1 MDDGHVPASK
11 ADLTAVKNE
20 VLGAMHDC
28 ETRLLKAFYDF
39 AESNQKRLAAT
50 ETIGAATVERL
61 GSIERRVTD
70 IEKWLNL
77 PSAS

>member
-11 ADLTAVKNE
+11 ADLTALKDE
-20 VLGAMHDC
+20 LLEAMHVT

-50 ETIGAATVERL
+50 AAQPP
-61 GSIERRVTD
+61 
-70 IEKWLNL
+70 
-77 PSAS
+77 PSP